1 MKALSVS
8 VILCSCLLA
17 QTPASKAPAAKST
30 SAKSTSK
37 SGGASAASLLNPS
50 SLHAKAPDSFKTRF
64 VTTKGEF
71 VIEVHRE
78 WAPLG
83 ADRFYNLVR
92 NGFFT
97 DVAFFRAIPGFMAQF
112 GISGNPKIAAAW
124 QHANIKDDPVNGSN
138 KRGTIT
144 FATAGPNTRSTQF
157 FINFKDNAFLDSQ
170 GFAPFGEVV
179 EGMDVVDKLYT
190 GYGDAPKGPD
200 QGRLADEGKPYL
212 DKNFPQL
219 DSIKSAKIVPAT
231 PAAAPAAAPATK
243 K

>member
-1 MKALSVS
+1 MKALLVS
-8 VILCSCLLA
+8 TILSSCLLA
-17 QTPASKAPAAKST
+17 QTPATKAPASQ
-30 SAKSTSK
+30 SASK
-37 SGGASAASLLNPS
+37 SGAARPASAVSLLNPA
-50 SLHAKAPDSFKTRF
+50 SLHAKAPETFKARF

-71 VIEVHRE
+71 VIEVHRD

-92 NGFFT
+92 QGFFT
-97 DVAFFRAIPGFMAQF
+97 DLAFFRAIPNFMAQF

-124 QHANIKDDPVNGSN
+124 QHANIKDDPVKGSN

-157 FINFKDNAFLDSQ
+157 FINFKDNTFLDNQ

-190 GYGDAPKGPD
+190 GYGDAPQGPD
-200 QGRLADEGKPYL
+200 QGRLAEEGKPYL
-212 DKNFPQL
+212 DKNFPKL
-219 DSIKSAKIVPAT
+219 DSIKSAKVLPAE
-231 PAAAPAAAPATK
+231 PAAAPAEK

>member
-1 MKALSVS
+1 MKAFLVS
-8 VILCSCLLA
+8 TILVSSLLA
-17 QTPASKAPAAKST
+17 QAPASKAPASKG
-30 SAKSTSK
+30 TSK
-37 SGGASAASLLNPS
+37 SGASKSGSSASLLNPA
-50 SLHAKAPDSFKTRF
+50 SLHAKAPETFKTQF
-64 VTTKGEF
+64 VTTKGDF
-71 VIEVHRE
+71 VIEVHRD

-97 DVAFFRAIPGFMAQF
+97 DLAFFRAIPNFMAQF

-124 QHANIKDDPVNGSN
+124 QHANIQDDPVKGSN

-157 FINFKDNAFLDSQ
+157 FINFKDNGFLDNQ

-179 EGMDVVDKLYT
+179 EGMDVVDKIYT
-190 GYGDAPKGPD
+190 GYGDAPRGPD
-200 QGRLADEGKPYL
+200 QGRLAAEGKPYL

-219 DSIKSAKIVPAT
+219 DSIKSAKVLP
-231 PAAAPAAAPATK
+231 AAPAAPADK